1 MISRCGR
8 QRDPRTAPSRCLKG
22 WKWKRREK
30 KSGEKDYRGGRE
42 RGEKCRS
49 RSEEREEK
57 EGRERAIFQ
66 YSKASSSLKVQV
78 PTLTTS
84 PLLLVIIVHCINDIF
99 FPILDNLP
107 HGSPNHVSRSIG
119 CDGQTMTL
127 SCTNDREKNV
137 YTK

>member
-1 MISRCGR
+1 MEIEEKWRKMI
-8 QRDPRTAPSRCLKG
+8 K
-22 WKWKRREK
+22 
-30 KSGEKDYRGGRE
+30 GRE
-42 RGEKCRS
+42 REREKCRS
-49 RSEEREEK
+49 RSEEREGK

-78 PTLTTS
+78 PNLTTS

-127 SCTNDREKNV
+127 SCTNDREKNI